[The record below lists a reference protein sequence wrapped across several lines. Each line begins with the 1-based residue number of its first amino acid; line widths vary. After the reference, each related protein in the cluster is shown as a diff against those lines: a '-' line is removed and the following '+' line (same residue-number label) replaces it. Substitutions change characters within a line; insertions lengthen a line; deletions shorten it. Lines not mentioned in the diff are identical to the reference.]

1 MSSSVHGS
9 LSTDVE
15 ATGQDM
21 LISKLSL
28 QFRDTLLKIP
38 PCETEVNF
46 NGSDSTNH
54 SISIS
59 DSTSLTLHYEDYRTL
74 HGLLEAE
81 EIECLRGIAQTLNST
96 NNLQECLGVYTGLRK
111 DTVNLIFERL
121 IEKMN
126 SKAVCFSKNWEE
138 LGDKIQLWIQ
148 VAKICVVNIF
158 VKEKS
163 LFEQIFGGLGTVKEA
178 DGFAH
183 IIGPAA
189 AELFGFADSL
199 MMRRH
204 MPQRLEILL
213 PLYQDLLDLMPFLN
227 VLFDR
232 DLCLAKN
239 IHACATGIL
248 FRIAQ
253 HMTRILSA
261 SERHVLGELSV
272 IPISGGNIHP
282 MTEYVIHYV
291 ELISDHRNS
300 LTDLIV
306 SSQVFNDLLSL
317 EIDAAKTDQEATPLK
332 QHAARIIEFLLYNLS
347 YKSSFYE
354 QESLGHLFMMNNI
367 HHVAQRIKTS
377 QRMQEIVDKDLYRKL
392 TEKVQQEML
401 DYVKTTWD
409 RVCGCL
415 RHQRSKSLS
424 SIKWSFFSANSTKA
438 MKQKFKKF
446 NHRFE
451 DVLQTQAEWAVRD
464 HQLREKLHQSILEK
478 LIPAYCRFLEQ
489 FSSRIEKVQHPE
501 RFIKYSVKDLYIKIL
516 YLFQCEVHL

>member
-1 MSSSVHGS
+1 MTLLHQMSSSVHGS
-9 LSTDVE
+9 LEPTAQE
-15 ATGQDM
+15 I

-28 QFRDTLLKIP
+28 QFRDTLLKTP
-38 PCETEVNF
+38 ARAGEVDF
-46 NGSDSTNH
+46 RASDSTNN
-54 SISIS
+54 SISTS

-81 EIECLRGIAQTLNST
+81 EIECLRAIAQTLNST
-96 NNLQECLGVYTGLRK
+96 NNLQECLLVYTGLRK
-111 DTVNLIFERL
+111 DTVNLIFEHL

-138 LGDKIQLWIQ
+138 FGDKIQLWIQ

-158 VKEKS
+158 VEEKS
-163 LFEQIFGGLGTVKEA
+163 LYEQIFGGLATIKEG

-183 IIGPAA
+183 IIGSAA

-199 MMRRH
+199 MMSLK

-261 SERHVLGELSV
+261 SERQVLGELSV

-282 MTEYVIHYV
+282 MTEYVIHYM
-291 ELISDHRNS
+291 ELVSDHRNS
-300 LTDLIV
+300 LTELM
-306 SSQVFNDLLSL
+306 LSL
-317 EIDAAKTDQEATPLK
+317 EIDAAKTNYQEHEPTPLK
-332 QHAARIIEFLLYNLS
+332 HHAARIIEFLLYNLS

-367 HHVAQRIKTS
+367 HYVAQRIKTS
-377 QRMQEIVDKDLYRKL
+377 QRMQEIVDRELYRKL
-392 TEKVQQEML
+392 TEKVEQEML
-401 DYVKTTWD
+401 EYVKTTWD
-409 RVCGCL
+409 RICGCL
-415 RHQRSKSLS
+415 VRYQRSKSLS
-424 SIKWSFFSANSTKA
+424 SSIKRKFFSANSTKS

-446 NHRFE
+446 NHRLE

-464 HQLREKLHQSILEK
+464 QQLREKLHQCILEK
-478 LIPAYCRFLEQ
+478 LIPAYCLFLEH
-489 FSSRIEKVQHPE
+489 FSSRIEKFQYPE
-501 RFIKYSVKDLYIKIL
+501 IFIKYSVTELYIKIL
-516 YLFQCEVHL
+516 NLFQCQEHL